1 MSKRDK
7 YIDKYSSKNFSVC
20 TFTCEDGIKY
30 LHVGNL
36 NESPN
41 PAPLYEIETYEK
53 HIGEKL
59 PKAFRKYLLN
69 LGYKIYTYYPIM
81 IKLYDVENNKC
92 LHCSKSM
99 NEKCNASIGLEEN
112 MNLTDEIES
121 SLIFIGDDGCAFWS
135 YIVTKGKDKGT
146 IWKNAYGNIYK
157 VRDNFTEYLDKLL
170 KE

>member
-1 MSKRDK
+1 MNN
-7 YIDKYSSKNFSVC
+7 YIAKYSPKNFTTVLIEERNELRYM
-20 TFTCEDGIKY
+20 TR
-30 LHVGNL
+30 GNL
-36 NESPN
+36 NELPN

-53 HIGEKL
+53 HIVEKL
-59 PKAFRKYLLN
+59 PNSFRKYLLN
-69 LGYKIYTYYPIM
+69 LGYKIYTYYPII

-99 NEKCNASIGLEEN
+99 NEKCNASIGLEAN

-146 IWKNAYGNIYK
+146 IWKNVHGNISK
-157 VRDNFTEYLDKLL
+157 VRENFTEYLDKLL
-170 KE
+170 KEK